1 LSDEP
6 SVRLAARALR
16 RLSIPAVGAINTLN
30 EWLRLNGSQILA
42 AILVFGVQPGLELP
56 PLILRLFSS

>member
-1 LSDEP
+1 VETRSHGALSLP
-6 SVRLAARALR
+6 
-16 RLSIPAVGAINTLN
+16 PVGALNTLN